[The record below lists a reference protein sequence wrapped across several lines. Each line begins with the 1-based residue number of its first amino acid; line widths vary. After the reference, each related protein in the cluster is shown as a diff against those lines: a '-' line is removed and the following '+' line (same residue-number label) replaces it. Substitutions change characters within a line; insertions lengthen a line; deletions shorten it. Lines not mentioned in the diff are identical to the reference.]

1 MAVDLF
7 TRSCAGYCVAT
18 FILGIGDRHN
28 SNIMVKD
35 DGQVTCIMHIH
46 CTQFWSSM
54 DRLQYAHMLYLHNT
68 QYTTQFERLTLFE
81 DLIKIFVSVIT
92 KLFIYNE
99 IAPTRARQLELHFYA
114 PSHINV
120 AHLPP

>member
-35 DGQVTCIMHIH
+35 DGQVSPT
-46 CTQFWSSM
+46 WSSVGHK
-54 DRLQYAHMLYLHNT
+54 RG
-68 QYTTQFERLTLFE
+68 
-81 DLIKIFVSVIT
+81 
-92 KLFIYNE
+92 
-99 IAPTRARQLELHFYA
+99 
-114 PSHINV
+114 
-120 AHLPP
+120 PP